1 MSESSSE
8 RPRVIPMLAY
18 EDGVAALEW
27 LAQAFGFNETMRF
40 LNPDGSVGQADME
53 VNGGRIMLATPTP
66 DYQVSPPSRRDLR
79 GSTPLADGAV
89 DYRRCLG
96 AGEGLGR
103 ALRAGEGRRCA
114 HSIGAGEPGLRCP
127 FVSG

>member
-40 LNPDGSVGQADME
+40 LNPDGSVGQAEME

-66 DYQVSPPSRRDLR
+66 DYRSPRHQARSARQH
-79 GSTPLADGAV
+79 TA
-89 DYRRCLG
+89 
-96 AGEGLGR
+96 
-103 ALRAGEGRRCA
+103 GRRCRG
-114 HSIGAGEPGLRCP
+114 SSTVFGCR
-127 FVSG
+127 